1 MALQPGAELGV
12 SLELTNKA
20 APVAILLT
28 SSDYD
33 FLGWMPRYLVSDLSN
48 AISEKL
54 SVAATV
60 VRVNA
65 ADVPVTRRVLVEL
78 TGTLPAGLQ
87 PMSAE
92 ELQPLVPII

>member
-33 FLGWMPRYLVSDLSN
+33 FLAR
-48 AISEKL
+48 
-54 SVAATV
+54 
-60 VRVNA
+60 
-65 ADVPVTRRVLVEL
+65 
-78 TGTLPAGLQ
+78 Q
-87 PMSAE
+87 
-92 ELQPLVPII
+92 